1 MLGRYF
7 VRLDT
12 LDRIRGCWIGGPIER
27 YVDDLADRGYAW
39 RSVYRR
45 VPILM
50 AFGVFA
56 WAAGARSFEELPSHV
71 EAFVLERVPDER
83 VKRSADLARRD
94 RNLVR
99 SVTEG
104 MIEFAVPGW
113 TRPSPRSRAGL
124 PFSGVAPGVWIF
136 LREERGLREET
147 VRLYTHWLRR
157 FEDYL
162 QRVGCDELAALS
174 PPLLSGFVMET
185 AAKGFAASTVTGVV
199 GVLRVFLRYAHA
211 ENLIARDL
219 SSVVET
225 PQRYRL
231 SSVPRSISWDD
242 VRRML
247 ESVERRTVVGRRDY
261 AILLLLVTYGLRAR
275 EVAALTVDDVDWA
288 RDRLLVRDRKRGHT
302 TAYPLA
308 PVVGEAIV
316 AYLKS
321 GRPQLDDRHLF
332 FRRPAPVG
340 PMTQAAVSC
349 CARNYLLR
357 AGIDVPRPG
366 SHTLRH
372 ACAQRLLDAGFPL
385 KTIGDYVGHG
395 SPASTQVYTKV
406 DIERLREVAL
416 GDIESLS

>member
-1 MLGRYF
+1 M
-7 VRLDT
+7 RLDT
-12 LDRIRGCWIGGPIER
+12 LDKVRGCWIWGPIER

-50 AFGVFA
+50 AFGAFA
-56 WAAGARSFEELPSHV
+56 WAAGARSFEELPVHV

-113 TRPSPRSRAGL
+113 TRASPRSRAGL
-124 PFSGVAPGVWIF
+124 PFSGIAPGVWVF

-147 VRLYTHWLRR
+147 VRQYVHWLRR
-157 FEDYL
+157 FEEYL

-174 PPLLSGFVMET
+174 LPLLSGFVTET
-185 AAKGFAASTVTGVV
+185 AAKGFAASTMTGVV

-211 ENLIARDL
+211 ENLMARDL
-219 SSVVET
+219 SSVVER
-225 PQRYRL
+225 PQRYSL

-247 ESVERRTVVGRRDY
+247 EVVERRSVVGRRDY

-275 EVAALTVDDVDWA
+275 EVAALTLDDVDWA
-288 RDRLLVRDRKRGHT
+288 RNRLLVRDRKRDHT

-316 AYLKS
+316 VYLKD
-321 GRPQLDDRHLF
+321 GRPQSSDRCLF
-332 FRRPAPVG
+332 FSHLAPVR
-340 PMTQAAVSC
+340 PMTHTAVSC
-349 CARNYLLR
+349 RARHYLLL
-357 AGIDVPRPG
+357 AGINVPRPG

-406 DIERLREVAL
+406 DIEQLREVAI
-416 GDIESLS
+416 GDIETLS